1 MDGFHLKKG
10 EEKMFNK
17 RLLKTFK
24 AEMKNVY
31 GLVLIQW
38 LVLVSIK
45 GHLSIRK
52 QAYL

>member
-24 AEMKNVY
+24 AEMKNVMGSFDSMV
-31 GLVLIQW
+31 GLC
-38 LVLVSIK
+38 
-45 GHLSIRK
+45 LSYSTDIFT
-52 QAYL
+52 

>member
-24 AEMKNVY
+24 AE
-31 GLVLIQW
+31 
-38 LVLVSIK
+38 IK
-45 GHLSIRK
+45 MFMG
-52 QAYL
+52 

>member
-24 AEMKNVY
+24 AEMKNS
-31 GLVLIQW
+31 LW
-38 LVLVSIK
+38 VSFDSMVGFSLPYSTDIFT
-45 GHLSIRK
+45 
-52 QAYL
+52 

>member
-38 LVLVSIK
+38 LVLVCHILLTFLHS
-45 GHLSIRK
+45 
-52 QAYL
+52 

>member
-31 GLVLIQW
+31 G
-38 LVLVSIK
+38 
-45 GHLSIRK
+45 GY
-52 QAYL
+52 AYDVNTEPFILQ